1 MLFDSTI
8 SAKPPSVQYES
19 IMSQDGVAE
28 WTRQISAY
36 GFSFVKGCPIDGL
49 ATKALL
55 EKIGPIRETHYGRF
69 RMWKEGF

>member
-1 MLFDSTI
+1 
-8 SAKPPSVQYES
+8 
-19 IMSQDGVAE
+19 MSQDGVAE